1 MSVVT
6 ESVEWSFAREGELPG
21 EEWDAWVVPAFGDSD
36 EWAASLPEEIRSSV
50 AEARSRGVR
59 LEAKGRV
66 ECWPTHGRLP
76 VPYLIVCGFG
86 DGQDGR
92 RTTTRDVRTA
102 LAEAGRLAADRKL
115 AALAVS
121 LPYAA
126 TVDDG
131 GAFGAFAAFG
141 AKGAREPFFAP
152 RRVEESWPL
161 TVRAAAEG
169 LLLGAY
175 RPPSYRSQA
184 DDEAGRFPIRRV
196 RFFVGDNQTD
206 PPSLERAAE
215 AAERTADAT
224 AFARDLTNTPA
235 DRLGPSELAQQ
246 AAELAAEYGFE
257 CEVLDERE
265 MRARGMNGVCA
276 VGAGSVRPP
285 RLIALKYRGASRAMS
300 DDVHVSEAIG
310 LVGKGV
316 VFDTGGLCI
325 KSCEGMEEMIGD
337 MGGAAAV
344 LAVCRAIGRW
354 KPPIDVVAVVP
365 AVENMP
371 SGTAFRPGDV
381 IRTYSGKTV
390 EVANTDA
397 EGRIILA
404 DAVAYARELG
414 AGRLIEVSTLTGSAL
429 ATFGGVATPVM
440 SNDAAFLEHFL
451 ESARLSGERMWPMPV
466 FDEYL
471 DWVKSDVADVRNLG
485 NPSKWAGAITAALFV
500 GMFAESTPWIHL
512 DIGGTFWLRKRCG
525 TEPERATGAAVRT
538 ILYYLERIAEGLG
551 GNTFE

>member
-1 MSVVT
+1 MTPVT
-6 ESVEWSFAREGELPG
+6 KSVEWSFTYGKENFPG
-21 EEWDAWVVPAFGDSD
+21 EGWDAWVVPAYGDPD
-36 EWAASLPEEIRSSV
+36 EWAALLPEEIRLSV
-50 AEARSRGVR
+50 AEARARGVR
-59 LEAKGRV
+59 LEGKGCI
-66 ECWPTHGRLP
+66 ECWPTHGRLT

-86 DGQDGR
+86 DGRDGR
-92 RTTTRDVRTA
+92 RATTHDVRTV

-115 AALAVS
+115 AALVVS

-126 TVDDG
+126 LADDG

-141 AKGAREPFFAP
+141 AKRAREPFFAAGSA
-152 RRVEESWPL
+152 EENWPL

-175 RPPSYRSQA
+175 RPLSYRSQA
-184 DDEAGRFPIRRV
+184 DDGAGRFPIRRI
-196 RFFVGDNQTD
+196 RFCVAAKDGDMS
-206 PPSLERAAE
+206 SLVRAAE

-224 AFARDLTNTPA
+224 VFARDLTNTPA

-246 AAELAAEYGFE
+246 ALDLAGEYGFE

-265 MRARGMNGVCA
+265 LRARGMNGVCA

-300 DDVHVSEAIG
+300 GTSDATKAIG

-316 VFDTGGLCI
+316 VFDSGGLCI

-344 LAVCRAIGRW
+344 LAVFRAIGRW
-354 KPPIDVVAVVP
+354 KPPIDAVAVVP

-371 SGTAFRPGDV
+371 SGAAFRPGDV

-404 DAVAYARELG
+404 DAVSYARELG

-429 ATFGGVATPVM
+429 ASFGGVATPVM
-440 SNDAAFLEHFL
+440 SNDAAFLGQFL
-451 ESARLSGERMWPMPV
+451 EAARLSGERMWPMPV

-471 DWVKSDVADVRNLG
+471 DWIKSDVADVRNLG

-512 DIGGTFWLRKRCG
+512 DIGGTFWLRKRRG
-525 TEPERATGAAVRT
+525 TEPARATGAAVRT
-538 ILYYLERIAEGLG
+538 ILYYLERIAEGLE
-551 GNTFE
+551 GNAF